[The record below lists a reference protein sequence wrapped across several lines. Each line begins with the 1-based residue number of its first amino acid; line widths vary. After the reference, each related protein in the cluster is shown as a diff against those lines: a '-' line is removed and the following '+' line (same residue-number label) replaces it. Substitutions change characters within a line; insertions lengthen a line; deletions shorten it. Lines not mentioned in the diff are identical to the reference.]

1 MVEIHRHNNYTA
13 KFVAT
18 FGDML
23 VVLLT
28 VRYDGKSSVSVD
40 DVIRHAVSFYSDGK
54 SRRKISHNGNGVVVN
69 GQINRSYM
77 RGVV

>member
-1 MVEIHRHNNYTA
+1 MVEVHRHNNYTA

-28 VRYDGKSSVSVD
+28 VKYDGKSSVSVD

-54 SRRKISHNGNGVVVN
+54 SRRKISHNGSGVVVDDLLKEWTD
-69 GQINRSYM
+69 
-77 RGVV
+77 